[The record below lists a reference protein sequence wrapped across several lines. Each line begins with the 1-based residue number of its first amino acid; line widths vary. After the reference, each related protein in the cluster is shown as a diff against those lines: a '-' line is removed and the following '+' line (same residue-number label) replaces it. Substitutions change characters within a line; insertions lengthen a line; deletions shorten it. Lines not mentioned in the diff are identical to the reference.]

1 VGVDPYSSGVIERV
15 TLSLAGDVYG
25 LLEISEFRHGL
36 LSALREAIPAEWASL
51 NEVGLADGQM
61 FSIVEPA
68 LAERWHEAWAA
79 YGLQNPLIERN
90 ARTRDGRPY
99 RFSDVVSVEELHSLD
114 LYRELYG
121 PIGLE
126 HQIAFTLPADSG
138 QVLGVALS
146 RRRRDFSDGE
156 RELLELVRPHLI
168 QAYNNAVR
176 HSRVLQALGDGV
188 PPSFAAAPPP
198 IEALRALGLTAREG
212 EVLALAAA
220 GRHDRQIAEIL
231 GISHRT
237 AEKHLQRC
245 YAKLGVRDRARA
257 AKLVSTLAKS
267 RPASGGAL

>member
-1 VGVDPYSSGVIERV
+1 MIERV
-15 TLSLAGDVYG
+15 ALSLVGDVYG
-25 LLEISEFRHGL
+25 LLEISEFRRGL

-90 ARTRDGRPY
+90 ARTHDGRPY
-99 RFSDVVSVEELHSLD
+99 RFSDVVSLEELHSLD

-146 RRRRDFSDGE
+146 RRRRDFSDRE

-168 QAYNNAVR
+168 QAYNNSVR
-176 HSRVLQALGDGV
+176 HSRALQTLGDGA
-188 PPSFAAAPPP
+188 PPLAAAPPP

-212 EVLALAAA
+212 EVLGLAAA
-220 GRHDRQIAEIL
+220 GRPDRQIAEIL

-245 YAKLGVRDRARA
+245 YAKLGLRDRAQA
-257 AKLVSTLAKS
+257 AELVSTLRES
-267 RPASGGAL
+267 PPASGRARRRT